1 MKIYLDN
8 FSDFV
13 PGPSARDL
21 WDEIDRKGKMEA
33 FEMILDDM
41 YPDGLSDTGLN
52 DLLRFDDDWIRSAL
66 EMPEDEEP
74 DFSDDDEQPADDEE
88 SFGCCCDC
96 TECDYTEECSE
107 NGRYDFS
114 DDDELQNDLLAEQ
127 NEQQ

>member
-21 WDEIDRKGKMEA
+21 WDELQNKGKLEA

-52 DLLRFDDDWIRSAL
+52 DLLRFDDDWIRDVL
-66 EMPEDEEP
+66 EMPEDE
-74 DFSDDDEQPADDEE
+74 DEE
-88 SFGCCCDC
+88 ED
-96 TECDYTEECSE
+96 EE
-107 NGRYDFS
+107 
-114 DDDELQNDLLAEQ
+114 DDELQNDLLAEQ